1 MAPEMEQLGLV
12 QKFLSPLWTLL
23 PSNLTCRCVL
33 ELLQMLVNDTMQSN
47 SDLRHDRLQILAIQ
61 ASLDLLDNRNDLL
74 NDVFASGRRQG
85 VEVTLRFEVRF
96 LLFALQIDLHPTDQ
110 RVNGSIQTCVQLGL
124 DLLQRYALP

>member
-1 MAPEMEQLGLV
+1 MEQLGLV
-12 QKFLSPLWTLL
+12 QKFLSPPWTLL

-61 ASLDLLDNRNDLL
+61 ASLNLLDNRNDLL